1 MRPAVLATLRAAE
14 ARQGHARTRQ
24 RVLRVA
30 EGPDDEGRQKD
41 ATPPVLGG
49 IGMGTPKNPPAPIPP
64 LLPN

>member
-30 EGPDDEGRQKD
+30 EGPHDGQKD

-49 IGMGTPKNPPAPIPP
+49 IGMGTPKNPPTPMPPP
-64 LLPN
+64 LPN